1 MTVDYSS
8 LAEAQKCREIAKKHK
23 YIKEYKKAIEALKN
37 GIAVS
42 RESVSLYYELSQIL
56 HCLADR
62 AEDLDLVASLL
73 QQAIENGNGIM
84 HLLRKKMPKRIVL
97 KSQQA
102 RWSIL
107 QDEAEFIHACVE
119 KLGLVYAQSGRDQEL
134 KELLSSNSFTHRLS
148 RTVLNYNQLLQHYQQ
163 HKSSEISAG
172 SDYRE
177 YLSCFDNVLQNDV
190 LEKMHT
196 FFSPNSRFWTFHNY
210 NEFES
215 TGYFS
220 YLYNVD
226 QDPSNF
232 VEQVINSIFVLLKI
246 KNPRVASRIKK
257 AEWWAHCRPHC
268 MGHQMH
274 YDSENEGKG
283 TVRHPVLSTVLY
295 LSNNKIGGPTFVTN
309 QLLTDQ
315 TLANRGWMV
324 FPQQNR
330 LAVFDSNYLHG
341 VVPGQG
347 VTTDASARRITFMIG
362 FWDEIQA
369 IESPGHGAS
378 RNLPNAGTDADSWL
392 RDIQIDTS
400 IFGDQ
405 LLLHPVEAEPPISV
419 SSVWQSIDGTELES
433 LSLPLYE
440 RCFQGF

>member
-1 MTVDYSS
+1 MTVETYST
-8 LAEAQKCREIAKKHK
+8 LVEGQKFREIAKKHK
-23 YIKEYKKAIEALKN
+23 DVKEYRKAIEALKN

-42 RESVSLYYELSQIL
+42 RESVSLYYELSQLL
-56 HCLADR
+56 HCLAER

-84 HLLRKKMPKRIVL
+84 DFLMTKMPKRIVL
-97 KSQQA
+97 KSQQS
-102 RWSIL
+102 RWSRM
-107 QDEAEFIHACVE
+107 QDEAEFTHVCVE
-119 KLGLVYAQSGRDQEL
+119 KLGLVYAQSGRDHEL

-148 RTVLNYNQLLQHYQQ
+148 RTVLNYHQQ
-163 HKSSEISAG
+163 QQKSSEISTG
-172 SDYRE
+172 TDYRE

-190 LEKMHT
+190 LEKMHS
-196 FFSPNSRFWTFHNY
+196 FFSPNSQFWTFHNY
-210 NEFES
+210 DEFES

-232 VEQVINSIFVLLKI
+232 VEQVINSIFVLLKR
-246 KNPRVASRIKK
+246 KFPQKASRIKK

-283 TVRHPVLSTVLY
+283 TVRHPILSTVLY
-295 LSNNKIGGPTFVTN
+295 LSSNNIGGPTFVTN

-347 VTTDASARRITFMIG
+347 VTRDASARRITFMIG
-362 FWDEIQA
+362 FWDDIEA

-378 RNLPNAGTDADSWL
+378 RNLPPVGTDADSWL
-392 RDIQIDTS
+392 QDIQIDTS
-400 IFGDQ
+400 IIGDQ
-405 LLLHPVEAEPPISV
+405 LLLHPVEAEPPIPV